1 MQAPI
6 HLPSR
11 LIIPGFAPGL
21 AAGIQAGWT
30 EISGPA
36 AQRALLELGSTIDP
50 ATGTV
55 QPLSRSTNGVRASAE
70 FLFTLFNGALSAGI
84 TRPIDTHGAWKFT
97 ARMGQGF

>member
-1 MQAPI
+1 
-6 HLPSR
+6 
-11 LIIPGFAPGL
+11 LIIPGLAPGL

-50 ATGTV
+50 AIGTV
-55 QPLSRSTNGVRASAE
+55 QPLSRPTNGVRASAE